1 MHLWK
6 GLREQYMDETADE
19 RGAFEE
25 DQCVVEALL
34 VERDAAKAD
43 FSEYALDCR
52 QAVHSRRLQHAA
64 VTSHK

>member
-1 MHLWK
+1 MK
-6 GLREQYMDETADE
+6 E
-19 RGAFEE
+19 RRAFEE

-43 FSEYALDCR
+43 FGEYALDCR